1 MAYDKFYNFK
11 RPDDMIIVD
20 YINKFVRLNNQ
31 IKHFDKDTDDRYQN
45 SKDSSRGGTS
55 QYPRDGYG
63 SSRDQYP
70 RDGYRHNR
78 NMSHRSCYYRLKENF
93 DK

>member
-1 MAYDKFYNFK
+1 M
-11 RPDDMIIVD
+11 
-20 YINKFVRLNNQ
+20 
-31 IKHFDKDTDDRYQN
+31 DKDTDDRCQN

-93 DK
+93 DKWKRKNPLDKSGTISCCAKCQSIYLPIMLK

>member
-31 IKHFDKDTDDRYQN
+31 IKHFDMELPTGVLAYKI
-45 SKDSSRGGTS
+45 
-55 QYPRDGYG
+55 
-63 SSRDQYP
+63 
-70 RDGYRHNR
+70 
-78 NMSHRSCYYRLKENF
+78 LKNG
-93 DK
+93 